1 MEWVPW
7 LGVKTTSKALLRKP
21 SLCLKKQFDKIQGK
35 CSLSIWA
42 SKEQMTEAKQQ
53 IEVDSQPHPQS
64 KALTAKAR
72 KSLLFCVLLLPSH
85 THFPLKSPS
94 CKC

>member
-21 SLCLKKQFDKIQGK
+21 SLCLKKQFDKIQSK

-53 IEVDSQPHPQS
+53 I
-64 KALTAKAR
+64 
-72 KSLLFCVLLLPSH
+72 
-85 THFPLKSPS
+85 
-94 CKC
+94 